1 MRGSGEITKGVNSG
15 ISSDLNN
22 FSLLL
27 LIKAS
32 EGLRGWNHGMP
43 ACLGLSGVH
52 RKQILSAF
60 TSGNSHRKQGET
72 YDEQ

>member
-15 ISSDLNN
+15 ISSVLN

-32 EGLRGWNHGMP
+32 EGLRGWNLGMP

-60 TSGNSHRKQGET
+60 TLGNSHRKQGKT

>member
-1 MRGSGEITKGVNSG
+1 
-15 ISSDLNN
+15 
-22 FSLLL
+22 
-27 LIKAS
+27 
-32 EGLRGWNHGMP
+32 MP

-60 TSGNSHRKQGET
+60 TLGNSHRKQGKT

>member
-1 MRGSGEITKGVNSG
+1 MSKLRNKLYLELQSSAAYKG
-15 ISSDLNN
+15 
-22 FSLLL
+22 FRR
-27 LIKAS
+27 AQ
-32 EGLRGWNHGMP
+32 GWNHGMP

-60 TSGNSHRKQGET
+60 TSGNSHRKQGKT